1 VRPLGGEQLDDLRR
15 IVEIGRV
22 LRHAAPEEIVRTAV
36 DSVPEL
42 SACRAHGVSLRDAPQ
57 EDGPVELRAAL
68 AALGDTEGPVPLPG
82 EAWGWA
88 FPLTGVE
95 DCRGHLLVGADEEP
109 PEQEVF
115 RLRVLAEHA
124 GAALATAQL
133 VREHRQQAAELREVD
148 DLLAQ
153 TTEALCDSLQ
163 KLERQTAIRERLSR
177 VPASGDREVGIVS
190 AVHELTGLPVMAED
204 RFGNLLAAAG
214 PVPDTTG
221 RSTPRHRD
229 ELLDRALRAGQPVRD
244 RGRLVAVAQPRDGV
258 VGVLALVDP
267 EERAGPSDVLALEQ
281 GAMMLAIELAHRS
294 GLAEAEQRLG
304 QDLVD
309 DILTGSDVERVA
321 VRAAALGAD
330 LHRPHRVVAV
340 RGLAGVTVDE
350 IADAVAAAARALDAG
365 PLVGRRNGLGVL
377 LAHRPLLWP
386 RSGRWNRLHAA
397 ITRHLGSPAVALGIG
412 LGCEG
417 PADFPRSWEQAQ
429 RALAIRCR
437 SRAPE
442 GITAYEDL
450 GLYRVLNAGDPEVE
464 AFVDEWLGALL
475 AYDEQHRTDL
485 VSTLAAYLD
494 CGGSY
499 DETAAALAVH
509 RSTLR
514 YRLQRIREVSGHDLA
529 DAEQRLNLHVATRA
543 WSMGT
548 GGTTAPR

>member
-1 VRPLGGEQLDDLRR
+1 VPPLGGEQLDYVRR

-22 LRHAAPEEIVRTAV
+22 LRRAAPEEIVPIVMDAV
-36 DSVPEL
+36 REL
-42 SACRAHGVSLRDAPQ
+42 SGCRAHGMSLRDTPQ
-57 EDGPVELRAAL
+57 EDEHPALRAAL
-68 AALGDTEGPVPLPG
+68 AALGDDEGPVPLPMV
-82 EAWGWA
+82 AWGWA
-88 FPLTGVE
+88 FPLSGVE
-95 DCRGHLLVGADEEP
+95 DCRGHLVVGADEEP
-109 PEQEVF
+109 SDEEVF
-115 RLRVLAEHA
+115 RLRVLAENA

-133 VREHRQQAAELREVD
+133 VREHRQQAAELRDAD

-163 KLERQTAIRERLSR
+163 KLERQTTIRERLSR
-177 VPASGDREVGIVS
+177 VPSGDREVGIVH
-190 AVHELTGLPVMAED
+190 AVHELTGFPVIAED

-214 PVPDTTG
+214 PVPDDAE
-221 RSTPRHRD
+221 RSSPQHRD
-229 ELLDRALRAGQPVRD
+229 ELLDRARRAGQPVRD
-244 RGRLVAVAQPRDGV
+244 RGRLVAVAHPRDGV

-281 GAMMLAIELAHRS
+281 GAVMLAIELAHRS

-309 DILTGSDVERVA
+309 DILTGGDVERVA
-321 VRAAALGAD
+321 VRAGALGAD
-330 LHRPHRVVAV
+330 LHRPHRVVAA
-340 RGLAGVTVDE
+340 RGLDGVTADE
-350 IADAVAAAARALDAG
+350 IAEAVAAAARALDAG

-386 RSGRWNRLHAA
+386 RAGRWNRLHAA

-437 SRAPE
+437 SRAPQ
-442 GITAYEDL
+442 GVTAYEDL
-450 GLYRVLNAGDPEVE
+450 GLYRVLNTGDPEVA
-464 AFVDEWLGALL
+464 AFVSEWLGALL

-529 DAEQRLNLHVATRA
+529 DPEQRLNLHVATRA
-543 WSMGT
+543 WSIGT
-548 GGTTAPR
+548 GGAIDPR

>member
-1 VRPLGGEQLDDLRR
+1 MPPLGGERLDDLRR
-15 IVEIGRV
+15 IAEIGRV
-22 LRHAAPEEIVRTAV
+22 LRRAEPEEIVRTV
-36 DSVPEL
+36 MDSVPEL
-42 SACRAHGVSLRDAPQ
+42 SRCRAYGTWLRDAPRP
-57 EDGPVELRAAL
+57 DGHAGLDGAL
-68 AALGDTEGPVPLPG
+68 AALGDTVGPVPVPG
-82 EAWGWA
+82 VVWGWA

-95 DCRGHLLVGADEEP
+95 DCRGHLVVGADDEPAEE
-109 PEQEVF
+109 EVF

-133 VREHRQQAAELREVD
+133 LHENRQQAAELRDVD

-153 TTEALCDSLQ
+153 TTEALCESLQ
-163 KLERQTAIRERLSR
+163 KLERQTAIRQRLSR
-177 VPASGDREVGIVS
+177 VPASGDREVGIAR

-204 RFGNLLAAAG
+204 RFGNVLAAAG
-214 PVPDTTG
+214 SVPDNAE
-221 RSTPRHRD
+221 RCTPRHRD
-229 ELLDRALRAGQPVRD
+229 ELLDRARRAGQPVRD

-309 DILTGSDVERVA
+309 DILTGGDVERTA

-340 RGLAGVTVDE
+340 RGLATVTPDE
-350 IADAVAAAARALDAG
+350 IAEAVAAAARALDAG

-386 RSGRWNRLHAA
+386 RQGRWNRLHEA
-397 ITRHLGSPAVALGIG
+397 ITRHLGSSAVALGIG
-412 LGCEG
+412 LGCEA

-442 GITAYEDL
+442 GVTAYEDL
-450 GLYRVLNAGDPEVE
+450 GLYRVLNTGDPEVA
-464 AFVDEWLGALL
+464 AFVNEWLGVLL
-475 AYDEQHRTDL
+475 AYDKQHRTDL

-499 DETAAALAVH
+499 DEAAAAMAVH

-529 DAEQRLNLHVATRA
+529 DPEQRLNLHVATRA
-543 WSMGT
+543 WTIGT
-548 GGTTAPR
+548 GGA

>member
-1 VRPLGGEQLDDLRR
+1 VPPLGGERLDDLRR

-22 LRHAAPEEIVRTAV
+22 LRRAEPEEIVRTV
-36 DSVPEL
+36 MDCVSEL
-42 SACRAHGVSLRDAPQ
+42 SRCRAYGMWLRDAPQ
-57 EDGPVELRAAL
+57 DNGHAGLRAAL
-68 AALGDTEGPVPLPG
+68 TALGDGEGPVPVPG
-82 EAWGWA
+82 EVWGWA

-95 DCRGHLLVGADEEP
+95 DCRGHLVVGADDEP
-109 PEQEVF
+109 AGDEVF

-133 VREHRQQAAELREVD
+133 LHENRQQAAELRDVD

-153 TTEALCDSLQ
+153 TTEALCESLQ

-177 VPASGDREVGIVS
+177 VPSGDREVGIAR
-190 AVHELTGLPVMAED
+190 AVHELTGLPVIAED
-204 RFGNLLAAAG
+204 RFGNVLAAAG
-214 PVPDTTG
+214 PVPDNAE
-221 RSTPRHRD
+221 RPTPRHRD
-229 ELLDRALRAGQPVRD
+229 ELLDRAGRAGQPVRD

-309 DILTGSDVERVA
+309 DILTGGDIERVA

-330 LHRPHRVVAV
+330 LYRPHRVVAV
-340 RGLAGVTVDE
+340 RGLAQVTPNEVAE
-350 IADAVAAAARALDAG
+350 AVAAAARALDAG

-386 RSGRWNRLHAA
+386 RQGRWNRLHEA
-397 ITRHLGSPAVALGIG
+397 ITRHLGSSAVALGIG
-412 LGCEG
+412 LGCET

-442 GITAYEDL
+442 GVTAYEDL
-450 GLYRVLNAGDPEVE
+450 GLYRVLNIGDPEVA
-464 AFVDEWLGALL
+464 AFVSEWLGALL

-499 DETAAALAVH
+499 DETAGALAVH

-529 DAEQRLNLHVATRA
+529 DPEQRLSLHVATRA
-543 WSMGT
+543 WSIGT
-548 GGTTAPR
+548 GGATAPR